1 MRHFSHVIFCQ
12 TRSRC
17 RAQPGRREEAGE
29 EENDNGQEEK
39 RLGGM
44 AFPVKSAQAH
54 AAICGVPT
62 DFHVSVYTDRVL
74 VIITQ
79 NGKPGT
85 LLLAQRERGA
95 GGMGTGKGS
104 FTTKVLMGKRDDFM
118 HVYARRVAEMVAA
131 RSDKPL
137 LLTLCVKDDSPEVF
151 KAVMATLDT
160 VAIW

>member
-1 MRHFSHVIFCQ
+1 LPQRFRAFLLEKE
-12 TRSRC
+12 RSR
-17 RAQPGRREEAGE
+17 GKVEGVE
-29 EENDNGQEEK
+29 
-39 RLGGM
+39 RLGWM

-54 AAICGVPT
+54 SAICGVPT
-62 DFHVSVYTDRVL
+62 DFHVSVYADRVL

-131 RSDKPL
+131 RSEKPL

>member
-1 MRHFSHVIFCQ
+1 
-12 TRSRC
+12 
-17 RAQPGRREEAGE
+17 
-29 EENDNGQEEK
+29 
-39 RLGGM
+39 M

-54 AAICGVPT
+54 SAICGVPT
-62 DFHVSVYTDRVL
+62 DFHVSVYADRVL

-131 RSDKPL
+131 RSEKPL